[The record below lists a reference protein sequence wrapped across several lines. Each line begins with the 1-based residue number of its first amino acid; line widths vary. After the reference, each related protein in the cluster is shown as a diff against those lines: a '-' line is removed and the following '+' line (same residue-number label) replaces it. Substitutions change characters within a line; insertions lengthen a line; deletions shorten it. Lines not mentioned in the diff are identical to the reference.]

1 MNSVLGILDAL
12 DQRQKKKYYLIS
24 ILSFLTTIL
33 ELLGLGLIFP
43 IISAITNPETFLLYI
58 KKIHYL
64 SFLQELNYKILI
76 QYIFVL
82 SLIFYFLKM
91 VVVIF
96 ISYIRSKLFFS
107 LIASL
112 SQTVFNGYMN
122 QTLIFSVPQNS
133 AYITRNIIDFPV
145 LIVNHILN
153 GFYIILFESIFIACV
168 FGMFILI
175 NPIIGLFILAF
186 ISLFILIFYILNKQ
200 SLKNYGKKLN
210 QQVVERLKITREA
223 IEGIKEVKLFDK
235 NNFFEKFFQKSNY
248 RIAGITTIL
257 EIKQLIPK
265 FLLEFLA
272 VLFIFSS
279 LIFLFN
285 TGYDL
290 KDIIPMITIIVAGL
304 VKILPSTNKILSSI
318 QRLRSNRAT
327 VQDLLIEMKK
337 FKNIKNNSN
346 VFKDFLD
353 KIEIQN
359 LDFSYNEANPILK
372 NVNLI
377 IKKNTIQGIKGKS
390 GSGKTT
396 LLNLISGFLNP
407 KNGKILIDNK
417 IISENV
423 SNWQSLISY
432 IPQKIFIIDDTIEK
446 NICFNREENEIDYK
460 RLNKI
465 LDIVK
470 LKDFINESKNGL
482 KTIIG
487 ERGANI
493 SAGQAQRVGL
503 ARALYKNAKLLILDE
518 STSAL
523 DEKTENEILLD
534 IDKIKKNCTI
544 VLVSHSSKVLSFC
557 ENIFEIDK

>member
-1 MNSVLGILDAL
+1 M
-12 DQRQKKKYYLIS
+12 
-24 ILSFLTTIL
+24 
-33 ELLGLGLIFP
+33 
-43 IISAITNPETFLLYI
+43 
-58 KKIHYL
+58 
-64 SFLQELNYKILI
+64 
-76 QYIFVL
+76 
-82 SLIFYFLKM
+82 
-91 VVVIF
+91 
-96 ISYIRSKLFFS
+96 
-107 LIASL
+107 
-112 SQTVFNGYMN
+112 
-122 QTLIFSVPQNS
+122 
-133 AYITRNIIDFPV
+133 
-145 LIVNHILN
+145 
-153 GFYIILFESIFIACV
+153 
-168 FGMFILI
+168 
-175 NPIIGLFILAF
+175 
-186 ISLFILIFYILNKQ
+186 
-200 SLKNYGKKLN
+200 
-210 QQVVERLKITREA
+210 
-223 IEGIKEVKLFDK
+223 
-235 NNFFEKFFQKSNY
+235 
-248 RIAGITTIL
+248 
-257 EIKQLIPK
+257 
-265 FLLEFLA
+265 
-272 VLFIFSS
+272 
-279 LIFLFN
+279 IFLFN